1 MESILFLKQIKAYM
15 KNFLNNKKIGTL
27 LLGLVLISTACIK
40 KYPGPGGTS
49 ALRGKVTGKEF
60 KPGELE
66 IQQIT
71 FTHGAQLEHGDY
83 FLLNKVTG
91 NNNYYIYFKNP
102 NWVSV
107 ADPNLDGRIGL
118 EVVFN
123 YSDSNTEIAQAVKDK
138 IASLGVLQFNMAL
151 NQDILI
157 LTYKSKENIPDP
169 DNGTTNF
176 AIDIVNQGKADYQ
189 GTAINNLAEQRVYLC
204 YGDDQFPSV
213 DLRTNAQGEFEFKDL
228 QVGTYKVYVVGQL
241 PPNANEHQEV
251 SAVATISEKKSITDI
266 GTLQIWY

>member
-1 MESILFLKQIKAYM
+1 M
-15 KNFLNNKKIGTL
+15 KNFLSFKNIGVQL
-27 LLGLVLISTACIK
+27 LVLVILSTACIK

-49 ALRGKVTGKEF
+49 AIRGKVTGKEF

-91 NNNYYIYFKNP
+91 NNNYYIYFTNP

-107 ADPNLDGRIGL
+107 ADPNLQGRIGL

-138 IASLGVLQFNMAL
+138 IAALGVLQFTMAL
-151 NQDILI
+151 NQDILT

-176 AIDIVNQGKADYQ
+176 AMDIVNQGSADYL
-189 GTAINNLAEQRVYLC
+189 GTTVVNMSEQRVYLC
-204 YGDDQFPSV
+204 YGDDQLPSDEV
-213 DLRTNAQGEFEFKDL
+213 RTNSDGDFEFKDL
-228 QVGTYKVYVVGQL
+228 QIGTYKVYVVGQL
-241 PPNANEHQEV
+241 PPNADQHQEV
-251 SAVATISEKKSITDI
+251 SAVATISVKKTITDI
-266 GTLQIWY
+266 GNLQIWY

>member
-1 MESILFLKQIKAYM
+1 MCARFFVDMFINDKDELINDIMEDEIIAFKQINIAIKRECSYEQM
-15 KNFLNNKKIGTL
+15 LKNNKK
-27 LLGLVLISTACIK
+27 K
-40 KYPGPGGTS
+40 
-49 ALRGKVTGKEF
+49 
-60 KPGELE
+60 
-66 IQQIT
+66 
-71 FTHGAQLEHGDY
+71 
-83 FLLNKVTG
+83 
-91 NNNYYIYFKNP
+91 
-102 NWVSV
+102 
-107 ADPNLDGRIGL
+107 GR
-118 EVVFN
+118 
-123 YSDSNTEIAQAVKDK
+123 KDK